1 MHGLGMKKTLFI
13 HVKDKSTDFLERVY
27 QDHENYTLVRS
38 YLDADAMNSLIRQ
51 HEQVVMMGHGSSSGL
66 FAPFHSHGG
75 SIIDHMNV
83 EALKEKDNNVFI
95 WCYAS
100 SFAKMHNLQGFA
112 TGMFISEHAE
122 ACWALGAGK
131 YSKQDESS
139 IMESNHLFVTLIKKH
154 LRDDIKTLAQ
164 CVTESYCEDNLVSD
178 NKLTLNYNRKQLQLF
193 E

>member
-13 HVKDKSTDFLERVY
+13 HIKDKSTDFLERVY
-27 QDHENYTLVRS
+27 QDHENCTIVRS
-38 YLDADAMNSLIRQ
+38 YLHAEVMNELIRN

-66 FAPFHSHGG
+66 FAPLHSQGG
-75 SIIDHMNV
+75 NIIDDSNV
-83 EALKEKDNNVFI
+83 EALSEKNNNVFI

-100 SFAKMHNLQGFA
+100 NFAKHHNLQGFA

-122 ACWALGAGK
+122 ACWALGSSK

-139 IMESNHLFVTLIKKH
+139 IAESNYLFVTLIKKH
-154 LRDDIKTLAQ
+154 LQDNIKTLAQ
-164 CVTESYCEDNLVSD
+164 CVTEGYSDENLVSD
-178 NKLTLNYNRKQLQLF
+178 NKHTLNYNRKQLQLF